1 MKTFNAVL
9 LGLAT
14 GVVLTAAATWV
25 VMPKLMITTH
35 ESRLGFDE
43 TVATLQTAA
52 TGKQWLI
59 PKVYDMQ
66 ASLKKEGYTDMS
78 KLSILSLC
86 QPHYAYNILKNDSD
100 KFVTAVMPCRMGVY
114 ETTDGKVMISGMNMG
129 LMSKMFGGNIAKVMG
144 GVADEEAQMLSQ
156 VVKQ

>member
-66 ASLKKEGYTDMS
+66 ASLKKEGYADMS

-86 QPHYAYNILKNDSD
+86 QPGRPHINLH
-100 KFVTAVMPCRMGVY
+100 
-114 ETTDGKVMISGMNMG
+114 
-129 LMSKMFGGNIAKVMG
+129 
-144 GVADEEAQMLSQ
+144 
-156 VVKQ
+156 